1 MAMMMIISNANV
13 NDGAVILYCTS
24 DTFIDENLIT
34 VYKFW
39 TIAQMLNMTTMAF
52 WIYARVKRPQAWH
65 VGQSVTTFG
74 TLNLVP
80 QAPDVEGDDITGANV
95 DIDGLND
102 CGSIEV

>member
-1 MAMMMIISNANV
+1 
-13 NDGAVILYCTS
+13 
-24 DTFIDENLIT
+24 
-34 VYKFW
+34 
-39 TIAQMLNMTTMAF
+39 MAF

-80 QAPDVEGDDITGANV
+80 QAPDVEGADITGANV